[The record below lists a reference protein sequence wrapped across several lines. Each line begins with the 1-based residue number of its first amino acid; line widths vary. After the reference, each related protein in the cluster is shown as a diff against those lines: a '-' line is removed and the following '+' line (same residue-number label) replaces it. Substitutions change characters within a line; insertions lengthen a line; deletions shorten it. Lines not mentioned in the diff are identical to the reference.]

1 MRNDKQRLL
10 GCVRACL
17 EMHIFE
23 PPLIFFCHR
32 ATNMLVGAHV
42 TANAALDTGRD
53 TLAELG
59 RQRERMEQSRL
70 SVR

>member
-1 MRNDKQRLL
+1 
-10 GCVRACL
+10 
-17 EMHIFE
+17 
-23 PPLIFFCHR
+23 
-32 ATNMLVGAHV
+32 MLVGAHV

-70 SVR
+70 SVRIKQFTWVYLSSRAVNVTLDST